1 MGEQKVV
8 ARRKADAE
16 ERERQLLRAEEDR
29 KLEAARQC
37 AVKYSMCSPGPDRR
51 GSFTREHR
59 MFSDK
64 NITTDISINKTK
76 GEYDALDAQYNLHH
90 AKLQVSGPIEPQEC
104 DQQKPIKP
112 INTPVHGGR
121 TSRRNQKRRGDI
133 MAAALASGNLPS
145 NPKT

>member
-51 GSFTREHR
+51 GSFIREQP

-76 GEYDALDAQYNLHH
+76 GEHDALDAQYNLDH
-90 AKLQVSGPIEPQEC
+90 AKLQVS
-104 DQQKPIKP
+104 
-112 INTPVHGGR
+112 GR

-145 NPKT
+145 